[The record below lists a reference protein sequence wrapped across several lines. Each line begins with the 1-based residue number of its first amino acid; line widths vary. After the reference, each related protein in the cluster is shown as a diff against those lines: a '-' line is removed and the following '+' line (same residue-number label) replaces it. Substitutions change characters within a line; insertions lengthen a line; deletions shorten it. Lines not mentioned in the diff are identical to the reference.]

1 MEFASG
7 GSGTWVGGHVAFT
20 RSRVWH
26 IVAFGES
33 MSRLLGI
40 PNVKPKK
47 QPPQLKT
54 PEPLATQEPSQEIV
68 RQRLEDTGLCSSPF
82 ERSETVGRRTS
93 VKSENR

>member
-7 GSGTWVGGHVAFT
+7 WSGNWVGGHVAFT

-33 MSRLLGI
+33 MSGILGI
-40 PNVKPKK
+40 PSVKPKK
-47 QPPQLKT
+47 QHPQLKT
-54 PEPLATQEPSQEIV
+54 PEPLATQASQEIV